1 MKKIVSLFIIA
12 LCFISC
18 EKDINVTL
26 NGRIATIKEY
36 YRGADMLVFETDKGE
51 VFEIEADDAAMDKYY
66 HEKQTHVRITL
77 LTNKDM
83 TFFINNGINPIK

>member
-1 MKKIVSLFIIA
+1 MKKIVSLLIIA

-18 EKDINVTL
+18 EKDKIVTL

-36 YRGADMLVFETDKGE
+36 YRGSDMLVFETDWGG

-77 LTNKDM
+77 LTIFFM
-83 TFFINNGINPIK
+83 TFFKNNGIKPIK